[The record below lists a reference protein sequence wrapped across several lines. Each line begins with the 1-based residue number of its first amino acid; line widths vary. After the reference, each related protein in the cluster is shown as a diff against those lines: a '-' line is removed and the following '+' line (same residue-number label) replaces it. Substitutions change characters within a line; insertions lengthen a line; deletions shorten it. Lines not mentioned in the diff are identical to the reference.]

1 MYMKFQ
7 KMWKCNLDIIDLDII
22 DDITGQAKV
31 GMFDFR
37 IGDIGKQNFDVKRQ
51 QLQWISMDSVSD
63 IC

>member
-22 DDITGQAKV
+22 DDDDIIGQAKV

-37 IGDIGKQNFDVKRQ
+37 ISDTGKLNFDVKRQ
-51 QLQWISMDSVSD
+51 QRQ
-63 IC
+63 

>member
-1 MYMKFQ
+1 
-7 KMWKCNLDIIDLDII
+7 MWKCNLDINDLYII

-51 QLQWISMDSVSD
+51 QRQ
-63 IC
+63 